1 MNIRHRRWLLGT
13 FVLSGFRFNPRPL
26 QLFARTSVLLAMLFG
41 SQLLPA
47 WAQTSDTIQV
57 FSRPAAQTGDTI
69 QVFSSPAASPHTA
82 STEKFPVAGTVID
95 AVTGEPIR
103 KALVQINAQQR
114 RATFTD
120 GDGRF
125 AFESVPAG
133 VVSFIAQK
141 PGYFG
146 EQEMRG
152 RNSPQVEVGPKTDP
166 VVLKL
171 TPEGVIAGK
180 VTTTNG
186 VPLEHV
192 SVTLNF
198 ANLYEG
204 RRHWELKGNTITD
217 EDGRFRFASL
227 QPGTYYVGT
236 APYTPLTESLFYDG
250 QPPKTGYP
258 GVYYPGV
265 PELASASP
273 IQLNAGQQAEANFS
287 LTEAPVYNIAG
298 TITGYTPHQGVAVQ
312 VFDQSG
318 VQVPLGVQFSPDNG
332 RFDVRALP
340 AGTYVLKA
348 FSATGPN
355 QPIRAETKLTV
366 QSNIYNLQLVLNPAL
381 SIPVSV
387 HTEPTVS
394 ANKNP
399 GAYVGIANPGA
410 PLSLRLLAQQPGTGD
425 SFANLEGPPGH
436 QSLILRNIDTGKY
449 SVEAMPQGS
458 WYVQSAEYGQT
469 NLLTDDLVL
478 TAGAPALPIEVVLRN
493 DGASLA
499 GTVSARDGA
508 DASATVVAL
517 AERTPNASPKIAY
530 YSPPRDQS
538 TQDTAAFTMDSLAPG
553 DYLVLA
559 FDHADRVEYANPEV
573 LQNYLSRAT
582 HVTLV
587 AGQQAKVTLDLIRT
601 GDSSN

>member
-1 MNIRHRRWLLGT
+1 MTIRHRRWLLGA
-13 FVLSGFRFNPRPL
+13 FVLSGFRFNPRAL
-26 QLFARTSVLLAMLFG
+26 RLCIRASLMLAMLFA
-41 SQLLPA
+41 SPLMPV
-47 WAQTSDTIQV
+47 WAQTGDTIQV
-57 FSRPAAQTGDTI
+57 FSGPGSQTGDTI
-69 QVFSSPAASPHTA
+69 QVFSSPVAPPHAA
-82 STEKFPVAGTVID
+82 STERFPVTGTVID

-103 KALVQINAQQR
+103 KALVEINAQQR
-114 RATFTD
+114 RAAFTD

-125 AFESVPAG
+125 EFDSVPAG

-180 VTTTNG
+180 VTTANG

-192 SVTLNF
+192 SVSLNF
-198 ANLYEG
+198 VNVYEG
-204 RRHWELKGNTITD
+204 RRHWELKGNSMTD

-265 PELASASP
+265 PQLASASP
-273 IQLNAGQQAEANFS
+273 IQLNAGQQAETNLS

-298 TITGYTPHQGVAVQ
+298 TITGYMPHQGVAVQ

-340 AGTYVLKA
+340 AGIYVVKA
-348 FSATGPN
+348 SSANGPN
-355 QPIRAETKLTV
+355 QPIRAEAKLNV
-366 QSNIYNLQLVLNPAL
+366 QSNTYNVQLALTPAL
-381 SIPVSV
+381 SIPVSI
-387 HTEPTVS
+387 HTEPTAS
-394 ANKNP
+394 ANKSP
-399 GAYVGIANPGA
+399 GAYVGIASPGP
-410 PLSLRLLAQQPGTGD
+410 PLQLRLVAQQPGTGD

-436 QSLILRNIDTGKY
+436 QSLILRNVDTGKY
-449 SVEAMPQGS
+449 AVEATPQGS

-478 TAGAPALPIEVVLRN
+478 TAGAPALPIEIVLRN

-499 GTVSARDGA
+499 GTVSAHDGA

-530 YSPPRDQS
+530 YSPPRDKS
-538 TQDTAAFTMDSLAPG
+538 TQDTAGFMMDSIAPG

-582 HVTLV
+582 HVTLA